1 MGGAMEVTPLPILT
15 SLCYNRPFLD
25 DDFDV
30 ITDAPTPAATNAPTQ
45 TTCNDGEQDDDET
58 DVDCGGATCKG
69 CDEGLKCNLD
79 ADCAG
84 DAIKAE
90 YMEWTR
96 EAIAEILRHG
106 VIDTRANHAQAG
118 QGVGSRLQSHAPARG
133 TKAWK
138 TGHVSADP

>member
-1 MGGAMEVTPLPILT
+1 MRD
-15 SLCYNRPFLD
+15 N
-25 DDFDV
+25 
-30 ITDAPTPAATNAPTQ
+30 
-45 TTCNDGEQDDDET
+45 
-58 DVDCGGATCKG
+58 
-69 CDEGLKCNLD
+69 
-79 ADCAG
+79 CAG

-106 VIDTRANHAQAG
+106 VIDTWANHAQAG